1 MAKKHNRSHSA
12 IESHYG
18 EVASALSGDSALENP
33 KKKKGGLSVNRSVES
48 SYSQMADDMAEA
60 TGQFK

>member
-1 MAKKHNRSHSA
+1 MAKKHNRSHSE

-18 EVASALSGDSALENP
+18 EVASALSGPSALENP
-33 KKKKGGLSVNRSVES
+33 KKKGGRSVNRSVES

>member
-1 MAKKHNRSHSA
+1 MAKKHNRSHSE

-18 EVASALSGDSALENP
+18 EVASALSGVSALENP
-33 KKKKGGLSVNRSVES
+33 KNKRGRSVNRSVES